1 MSDDEIGGELDRVLR
16 VALTASGQLAERI
29 ARSRAD
35 ADRNRHGATLDAQ
48 RDAERQLARQ
58 VEAGRLVYGG
68 VRDPQLWEQE
78 NAQRRLGEA
87 LVAAEALRDVDPV
100 ARPAGQ
106 YIRAE
111 ARRRYGPDS
120 DAWLAAG
127 IQAHLDDANDQ
138 ADRESAYLEATRW
151 LAEHDP
157 AAYAAHVADYQA
169 IEDPTYKAHAQAAL
183 VEQVDERK
191 KVAGDA
197 PTPGVATNVEQQTAA
212 EAFPVPAAEDLHGS
226 SRRSRHGTARKA
238 PSRERQHDRG
248 R

>member
-35 ADRNRHGATLDAQ
+35 ADRNRHAATLDAQ

-68 VRDPQLWEQE
+68 VRDPQLWEQA
-78 NAQRRLGEA
+78 NAQQRLGEA

-127 IQAHLDDANDQ
+127 VQAHMDDANDH
-138 ADRESAYLEATRW
+138 ADRGSAYQEATRW

-157 AAYAAHVADYQA
+157 AAYEAHLRDYDA
-169 IEDPTYKAHAQAAL
+169 IEDRTYKPYAQAAL
-183 VEQVDERK
+183 VQQVDERK
-191 KVAGDA
+191 KEVGDA
-197 PTPGVATNVEQQTAA
+197 PKPEAATHIEQQTAA

-226 SRRSRHGTARKA
+226 NRRSRHGTARKA
-238 PSRERQHDRG
+238 PSRERQRDRG
-248 R
+248 H